1 MPELGRYRCSREGL
15 VYYSNHGGQGG
26 SGYAICLQCGRTEA
40 DSDNRGLSSFP
51 PALVGHKPLRYRKGQ
66 DLCPGNDKPFSI
78 KRNLALGLEIT
89 TDVIEL
95 QPQHALRR
103 AGANA
108 LVIAL
113 GAIGLEVRLE
123 VPLVVTFRGHVVGHF
138 RVDLLVEDRLVVEV
152 KAVSNLL
159 KAHEVQLVNY
169 LRATRINVGLLLNF
183 GTRPELRRRVYQPR
197 D

>member
-1 MPELGRYRCSREGL
+1 MEGAEMDGREQGLIERELTQQVIGAFYAVYNELGPGFLES
-15 VYYSNHGGQGG
+15 VY
-26 SGYAICLQCGRTEA
+26 
-40 DSDNRGLSSFP
+40 
-51 PALVGHKPLRYRKGQ
+51 V
-66 DLCPGNDKPFSI
+66 
-78 KRNLALGLEIT
+78 
-89 TDVIEL
+89 
-95 QPQHALRR
+95 
-103 AGANA
+103 NA